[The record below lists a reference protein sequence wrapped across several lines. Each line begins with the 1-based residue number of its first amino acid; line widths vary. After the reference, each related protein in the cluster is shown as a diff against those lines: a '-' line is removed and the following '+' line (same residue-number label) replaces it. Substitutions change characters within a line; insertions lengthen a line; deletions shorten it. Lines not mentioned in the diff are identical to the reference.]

1 MKITNAYH
9 DQIELDLIEY
19 IMKLWEQSKKV
30 NKENKEYKG
39 PLERAINYLEDYNK
53 NKESK

>member
-1 MKITNAYH
+1 MKTTNAYH

-19 IMKLWEQSKKV
+19 IMKLWEQSQKLNIKT
-30 NKENKEYKG
+30 KESIG
-39 PLERAINYLEDYNK
+39 PLEKAINYLEDYNK